1 MRMLIKLLNI
11 SQKSLTNI
19 QTLFKSDIRSMV
31 NLLQTNQDIVK
42 NHTEEQHELNIIDS
56 EIWDSLIQ
64 QFVSKQDLN
73 NIKGYIDNITNKYNI
88 NKKNIIKDFIIY
100 ITRMYPKYISC
111 EFLKFTEN
119 LMHSDIQNS
128 NIHIS
133 YSLSKLSTFLTSSV

>member
-1 MRMLIKLLNI
+1 
-11 SQKSLTNI
+11 
-19 QTLFKSDIRSMV
+19 MV